1 MGANEVELDQLGIGT
16 TRLNARLLIA
26 ALAGGA
32 NLPATGVRRGGRPP
46 PSAAGGVGDGRRDP
60 GQTTD
65 AVAAAF
71 AESVD
76 ADLLVYATSA
86 NGVYDA
92 DPNVDDD
99 ATQFGSMSPA
109 ELVDIVLPMSRNAGA
124 SAPVDLLAAK
134 ADRPR
139 GHPLDRPRRD
149 ESRGCRRRRPPR
161 RPHRHRRDSDWERG
175 ADLLDGVERRMSA
188 DDSPHILSEQARDTD
203 GSAGDD
209 DEGTTAGVPGSA
221 PSGLTWSPTR
231 SRRATRTSRS

>member
-1 MGANEVELDQLGIGT
+1 LGANEVELDQLGIGT

-32 NLPATGVRRGGRPP
+32 NLSRRRRGTTRRPP

-134 ADRPR
+134 LIDRAGIR
-139 GHPLDRPRRD
+139 
-149 ESRGCRRRRPPR
+149 SIV
-161 RPHRHRRDSDWERG
+161 
-175 ADLLDGVERRMSA
+175 LDGTNPEVVVDAVLRG
-188 DDSPHILSEQARDTD
+188 DHTGTDVIPTGSEEPIYWT
-203 GSAGDD
+203 GSSDA
-209 DEGTTAGVPGSA
+209 
-221 PSGLTWSPTR
+221 
-231 SRRATRTSRS
+231 